1 MTNQERFE
9 PGILYLHQKMSAC
22 VKFIT
27 CGFWS
32 DLAKYVFNSCTFD
45 SECSECCKIHFVTTE
60 IPVEGDDDESTEVE
74 ISNCCLFRHK
84 E

>member
-1 MTNQERFE
+1 
-9 PGILYLHQKMSAC
+9 MSAC
-22 VKFIT
+22 VKMFT

-45 SECSECCKIHFVTTE
+45 SECSDCCKIHFVTTE
-60 IPVEGDDDESTEVE
+60 IPVESGDDDEETEFE
-74 ISNCCLFRHK
+74 INNCCLFRHK